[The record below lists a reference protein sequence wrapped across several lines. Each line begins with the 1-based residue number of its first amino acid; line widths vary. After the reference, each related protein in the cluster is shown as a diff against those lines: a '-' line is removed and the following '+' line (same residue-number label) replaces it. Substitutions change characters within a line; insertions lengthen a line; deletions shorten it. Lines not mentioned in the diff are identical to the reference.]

1 MLTITKIN
9 KIIPLSV
16 VFALYGAVVLAENQ
30 IAYYQAPSRL
40 NSYNVQ
46 PVQAQPQ
53 NIAVPVQV
61 MNPQG
66 ANVPAIQPNVNT
78 YMPTPQAVQDNDAFY
93 QQFYHQ

>member
-1 MLTITKIN
+1 MLTN
-9 KIIPLSV
+9 KLNRIIPLSV

-30 IAYYQAPSRL
+30 FAYYQAPARL

-46 PVQAQPQ
+46 ATQPQ
-53 NIAVPVQV
+53 PQHIAVPVQV

-66 ANVPAIQPNVNT
+66 ANVPAIQPAVNT
-78 YMPTPQAVQDNDAFY
+78 YAPMPQAVQDNDAFY